1 MNDLLDSQPKQ
12 LIHSAFYK
20 FARVVD
26 PKQIAVRLKELTVN
40 TIGSILVADEGIN
53 GMVAASS
60 SDLDAVESAL
70 TTEFNGIFAG
80 MLFKRTECL
89 TRPFKHMK
97 IKVKREIVPLGVS
110 GVDAIGHQRKA
121 LSPQDWR
128 NLIARD
134 DVVVL
139 DNRNSFE
146 FKLGRF
152 ENAVD
157 PGVHHFRDF
166 PRYVKANVPNWKAQ
180 GKKVA
185 MYCTGGI
192 RCEKTSAWMHDMGV
206 EVYELDGGILNY
218 LKEIPDAQKDWHGEC
233 FVFDTRVSL
242 DAQLKQTDTKV
253 EDVYKDEPDGQWRIN
268 RAKRHAGEEPN

>member
-1 MNDLLDSQPKQ
+1 MITDPPPATPP

-20 FARVVD
+20 FARVAD
-26 PKQIAVRLKELTVN
+26 PQQLALRLKELTTN
-40 TIGSILVADEGIN
+40 TIGSILVASEGIN
-53 GMVAASS
+53 GMVAAPANE
-60 SDLDAVESAL
+60 LDAFEHAL

-80 MLFKRTECL
+80 ILFKRTECL

-110 GVDAIGHQRKA
+110 GVNAIAHPRNA
-121 LSPQDWR
+121 LSPKEWR
-128 NLIARD
+128 TLIARN

-152 ENAVD
+152 ENAID
-157 PGVHHFRDF
+157 PSVHHFRDF
-166 PRYVKANVPNWKAQ
+166 PRYVQENVPDWKAQ

-192 RCEKTSAWMHDMGV
+192 RCEKTSAWMQNMGV

-218 LKEIPDAQKDWHGEC
+218 LKEMPDAQKDWHGEC

-268 RAKRHAGEEPN
+268 RAKRHEGD

>member
-1 MNDLLDSQPKQ
+1 MNAQTPPQP

-20 FARVVD
+20 FARVND
-26 PKQIAVRLKELTVN
+26 PQQVAARLKELSSTI
-40 TIGSILVADEGIN
+40 IGSILIASEGIN
-53 GMVAASS
+53 GMVAASAAE
-60 SDLDAVESAL
+60 LDAFELAV
-70 TTEFNGIFAG
+70 TTEFDGIFSG
-80 MLFKRTECL
+80 MMFKRTECL
-89 TRPFKHMK
+89 TKPFKHMK
-97 IKVKREIVPLGVS
+97 IKVKREIVPLGVN
-110 GVDAIGHQRKA
+110 GVDAIDHQRNA
-121 LSPQDWR
+121 LTPREWR
-128 NLIARD
+128 SFIQRD

-146 FKLGRF
+146 FRLGHF

-157 PGVHHFRDF
+157 PEVHHFRDF
-166 PRYVKANVPNWKAQ
+166 PRYVEEQVPQWKEQ

-192 RCEKTSAWMHDMGV
+192 RCEKTSAWMEGMGV

-242 DAQLKQTDTKV
+242 DSHLKQTNTKV
-253 EDVYKDEPDGQWRIN
+253 EDVYKEEPDGQWRIN
-268 RAKRHAGEEPN
+268 RAKRHSGEEPSN

>member
-1 MNDLLDSQPKQ
+1 MNAQIPPQP

-20 FARVVD
+20 FARVND
-26 PKQIAVRLKELTVN
+26 PQHVAARLKELSSN
-40 TIGSILVADEGIN
+40 IIGSILIASEGIN
-53 GMVAASS
+53 GMVAATAAE
-60 SDLDAVESAL
+60 LDAFELAV
-70 TTEFNGIFAG
+70 TTEFDGIFSG
-80 MLFKRTECL
+80 MMFKRTECL
-89 TRPFKHMK
+89 TKPFKHMK
-97 IKVKREIVPLGVS
+97 VKVKREIVPLGVS
-110 GVDAIGHQRKA
+110 GVDAIDHQRNA
-121 LSPQDWR
+121 LTPQEWR
-128 NLIARD
+128 SFIQRD

-146 FKLGRF
+146 FRLGRF

-157 PGVHHFRDF
+157 PEVHHFRDF
-166 PRYVKANVPNWKAQ
+166 PRYVQEQVPQWKEQ

-192 RCEKTSAWMHDMGV
+192 RCEKTSAWMEGMGV

-242 DAQLKQTDTKV
+242 DAQLKQMNTKV
-253 EDVYKDEPDGQWRIN
+253 EDVYKEEPDGQWRIN
-268 RAKRHAGEEPN
+268 RAKRHSGEEPSN

>member
-1 MNDLLDSQPKQ
+1 MLIQPF
-12 LIHSAFYK
+12 IHSAFYK
-20 FARVVD
+20 FARVSD
-26 PKQIAVRLKELTVN
+26 PQQVAARLKELTAHM
-40 TIGSILVADEGIN
+40 IGSILIASEGIN
-53 GMVAASS
+53 GMVAAPATE
-60 SDLDAVESAL
+60 LDAFEQAL
-70 TTEFNGIFAG
+70 TTEFGTLFAG
-80 MLFKRTECL
+80 MMFKRTECL

-110 GVDAIGHQRKA
+110 GVDATEHRRNA

-128 NLIARD
+128 AMIARD

-166 PRYVKANVPNWKAQ
+166 PRYVEAQVPEWKSQ

-192 RCEKTSAWMHDMGV
+192 RCEKTSAWMEGMGV

-218 LKEIPDAQKDWHGEC
+218 LKEMPDAEKDWHGEC
-233 FVFDTRVSL
+233 FVFDTRVAL
-242 DAQLKQTDTKV
+242 DSRLKQTDTKV
-253 EDVYKDEPDGQWRIN
+253 EDVYKDEPDGEWRIN
-268 RAKRHAGEEPN
+268 RAKRHAGE

>member
-1 MNDLLDSQPKQ
+1 MIIQPTGSPEP

-26 PKQIAVRLKELTVN
+26 PQQVAARLKELTKDI
-40 TIGSILVADEGIN
+40 IGSILVASEGVN
-53 GMVAASS
+53 GMVAAPASE
-60 SDLDAVESAL
+60 LDAFEQAL
-70 TTEFNGIFAG
+70 TTEFDGVFAG
-80 MLFKRTECL
+80 IMFKRTECL

-97 IKVKREIVPLGVS
+97 VKVKREIVPLGVS
-110 GVDAIGHQRKA
+110 GVDAVAHQRNA
-121 LSPQDWR
+121 LSPQEWR
-128 NLIARD
+128 SFIARD

-157 PGVHHFRDF
+157 PEVHHFRDF
-166 PRYVKANVPNWKAQ
+166 PRYIQAQVPDWKAQ

-218 LKEIPDAQKDWHGEC
+218 LKEMPDAQKDWHGEC

-253 EDVYKDEPDGQWRIN
+253 EDVYKDELDGEWRIN
-268 RAKRHAGEEPN
+268 RAKRHEGST

>member
-1 MNDLLDSQPKQ
+1 MTTDLNPETQP

-20 FARVVD
+20 FARVAE
-26 PKQIAVRLKELTVN
+26 PQQMALRLKELTTN
-40 TIGSILVADEGIN
+40 TIGSILVASEGIN
-53 GMVAASS
+53 GMVAAPANQ
-60 SDLDAVESAL
+60 LDAFEKAL
-70 TTEFNGIFAG
+70 ITEFNGVFSG

-110 GVDAIGHQRKA
+110 GVDAITHQRNA

-128 NLIARD
+128 ALIARD

-146 FKLGRF
+146 FKLGHF

-166 PRYVKANVPNWKAQ
+166 PRYVQENVPDWKAQ

-192 RCEKTSAWMHDMGV
+192 RCEKTSAWMQDMGV

-218 LKEIPDAQKDWHGEC
+218 LKEMPDAQKDWHGEC

-253 EDVYKDEPDGQWRIN
+253 EDVYKDEVDGQWRIN
-268 RAKRHAGEEPN
+268 RAKRHES